1 MFEFIRKHTKWMMVL
16 LFALIIPSFVF
27 FGFENYQR
35 MNDASH
41 ATVAVVDGQKIT
53 QAEWDE
59 AHRSEADRLRASQP
73 GLDSALLDSPQA
85 KYATLES
92 MVQERV
98 LFAAASKLKLFVS
111 DQRLARELLNDPA
124 IAGLRGPDGKL
135 DEERYKQLLATQSLT
150 PAGYE
155 AMVRTRL
162 SQQQVL
168 EGVIAAGG
176 WMPENSANLVLNP
189 FFERREIQLAGFDP
203 ARYVSQVPVNDA
215 AVQAFYDA
223 HKERFRTT
231 EQATVEY
238 AVLDM
243 PAVER
248 TITVSD
254 QDMRNYYEQNKERFA
269 DAGQRRAS
277 HILITVPAGADQATR
292 DTARKHAEALL
303 AQLRQDPARFAE
315 LARTQSQDATTATNG
330 GDLGMIGRNTAGLPQ
345 AFLDKLFGMEKGQIS
360 DLVQTD
366 FGYHIIQLTDVQGA
380 AQQGFEAHK
389 AAIETELKQQMAQ
402 QKFGELAERFSDG
415 VFRNPAEL
423 KTLAAELGLQLQTA
437 SNVHRTPAPGT
448 QGPLANR
455 NFLQALFAADSI
467 SKKQNTQTI
476 EIGSNELVAGRLVE
490 YHAAGQQALADIKP
504 AVTQAYVQDRAAAL
518 AKADALAKLKDWQAN
533 PAAAGDMGE
542 TVVVSRVQSTLVP
555 PVVDAAMRAKTGKL
569 PAFEGVD
576 LGNQGYAIV
585 RVNQVL
591 PADPATSELRKQQQP
606 QLSRALNEAQLMAYF
621 ETLKKLLKV
630 EIKVPKPAAIAT
642 PVAG

>member
-27 FGFENYQR
+27 FGIDNYQS
-35 MNDASH
+35 MNSAAN

-59 AHRSEADRLRASQP
+59 AHRQEADRLRASQP

-85 KYATLES
+85 KYDTLQS
-92 MVQERV
+92 MVEERM
-98 LFAAASKLKLFVS
+98 LFAAANKLKLFVS
-111 DQRLARELLNDPA
+111 DQRLARELLNDPT
-124 IAGLRGPDGKL
+124 IASLRGPDGKL
-135 DEERYKQLLATQSLT
+135 DEERYKQLLSTQGLT
-150 PAGYE
+150 PASYE

-168 EGVIAAGG
+168 GGVIAAGG

-203 ARYVSQVPVNDA
+203 ARYASQVPVDDA

-223 HKERFRTT
+223 HKDRFRTT

-238 AVLDM
+238 VVLDM

-248 TITVSD
+248 TLTVSE
-254 QDMRNYYEQNKERFA
+254 QDMRSYYEQNQERFV

-277 HILITVPAGADQATR
+277 HILITVDAAADQATR
-292 DTARKHAEALL
+292 DAARKRAEELL
-303 AQLRQDPARFAE
+303 AQVRQDPSRFAE
-315 LARTQSQDATTATNG
+315 LARANSQDPGSAAQG
-330 GDLGMIGRNTAGLPQ
+330 GDLGFFDRNAMVKPF
-345 AFLDKLFGMEKGQIS
+345 ADAVFGMEKGQIS
-360 DLVQTD
+360 DIVQTD
-366 FGYHIIQLTDVQGA
+366 FGYHIIQLTDVQA
-380 AQQGFEAHK
+380 TAQQGFDAHK
-389 AAIETELKQQMAQ
+389 AEIEAELKQQLAQ
-402 QKFGELAERFSDG
+402 QKYGELAERLSDG

-423 KTLAAELGLQLQTA
+423 KTLATELGLQLQTA
-437 SNVHRTPAPGT
+437 NHVQRTPAPGT

-476 EIGSNELVAGRLVE
+476 EIGSNQLVAGRLVE

-504 AVTQAYVQDRAAAL
+504 AVTQAYVQDRAVAL
-518 AKADALAKLKDWQAN
+518 AKADAQAKLKEWQAN

-542 TVVVSRVQSTLVP
+542 TAVISRVQQTLVP
-555 PVVDAAMRAKTGKL
+555 PVVDAAMRANTGKL

-576 LGNQGYAIV
+576 LGQQGYAIV
-585 RVNQVL
+585 RVNKVL
-591 PADPATSELRKQQQP
+591 PADPATDEFKKQQLP

-630 EIKVPKPAAIAT
+630 EIKVPKPAAAAAVAT
-642 PVAG
+642 S

>member
-98 LFAAASKLKLFVS
+98 LFAAANKLKLFVS

-176 WMPENSANLVLNP
+176 WMPDNSANLVLNP

-248 TITVSD
+248 TIT
-254 QDMRNYYEQNKERFA
+254 Y
-269 DAGQRRAS
+269 
-277 HILITVPAGADQATR
+277 T
-292 DTARKHAEALL
+292 
-303 AQLRQDPARFAE
+303 
-315 LARTQSQDATTATNG
+315 
-330 GDLGMIGRNTAGLPQ
+330 
-345 AFLDKLFGMEKGQIS
+345 
-360 DLVQTD
+360 
-366 FGYHIIQLTDVQGA
+366 
-380 AQQGFEAHK
+380 
-389 AAIETELKQQMAQ
+389 
-402 QKFGELAERFSDG
+402 
-415 VFRNPAEL
+415 
-423 KTLAAELGLQLQTA
+423 
-437 SNVHRTPAPGT
+437 
-448 QGPLANR
+448 GPL
-455 NFLQALFAADSI
+455 
-467 SKKQNTQTI
+467 
-476 EIGSNELVAGRLVE
+476 GG
-490 YHAAGQQALADIKP
+490 
-504 AVTQAYVQDRAAAL
+504 VQ
-518 AKADALAKLKDWQAN
+518 KVKVKL
-533 PAAAGDMGE
+533 
-542 TVVVSRVQSTLVP
+542 
-555 PVVDAAMRAKTGKL
+555 
-569 PAFEGVD
+569 
-576 LGNQGYAIV
+576 
-585 RVNQVL
+585 
-591 PADPATSELRKQQQP
+591 
-606 QLSRALNEAQLMAYF
+606 
-621 ETLKKLLKV
+621 
-630 EIKVPKPAAIAT
+630 
-642 PVAG
+642 